1 MITSENECR
10 EATHLHELD
19 CIGIDT
25 LHGEICPNLTVRSS
39 TSYPPGCSYIGGWG
53 VNWNIDTTSTT
64 TSGGNNQGDTNVV
77 CSITCQPGT
86 YQDESGKG
94 YYHSTTTCKKCQTV
108 ENGSPEKFYEN
119 KDYQDESGKN
129 SCKTCG
135 AGKYGKSDD
144 PQYRTGGASSCIA
157 VPEKDTRCSPEEP
170 CDFDD
175 GEAEFV
181 RTLVIHLIVISSALV
196 CLCLSCCGAYY
207 AIKKCRRNQKGDSSS
222 PSTGGDGVLA
232 FVAAKSLSIRDGVL
246 ASAAAKALSTP
257 SPLGRSIEMTPLP
270 VQQTEWHLYEIDKDN
285 QIIQKIAPP
294 AKNTAPP
301 GAPLPPP
308 GAPPPAPEDE
318 SEEDESEEDEY
329 EEESEEESEEDE
341 HMNIVIH
348 VDPQT
353 RRRYSYN
360 SKTNETKWE
369 D

>member
-1 MITSENECR
+1 MYYFVSLLVLLILSKVKKSQ
-10 EATHLHELD
+10 D
-19 CIGIDT
+19 
-25 LHGEICPNLTVRSS
+25 
-39 TSYPPGCSYIGGWG
+39 
-53 VNWNIDTTSTT
+53 WNSMKI
-64 TSGGNNQGDTNVV
+64 
-77 CSITCQPGT
+77 
-86 YQDESGKG
+86 
-94 YYHSTTTCKKCQTV
+94 
-108 ENGSPEKFYEN
+108 F
-119 KDYQDESGKN
+119 
-129 SCKTCG
+129 
-135 AGKYGKSDD
+135 
-144 PQYRTGGASSCIA
+144 
-157 VPEKDTRCSPEEP
+157 
-170 CDFDD
+170 
-175 GEAEFV
+175 
-181 RTLVIHLIVISSALV
+181 LIVMSSVLV
-196 CLCLSCCGAYY
+196 FLCLSSCGAYY
-207 AIKKCRRNQKGDSSS
+207 AIKECQTWQRNQKGDSSS

-308 GAPPPAPEDE
+308 APADE
-318 SEEDESEEDEY
+318 SEEDESEED
-329 EEESEEESEEDE
+329 ESEEESEEDE